1 MKQDHSDSAVT
12 SYVKIFFFFNFA
24 LQNTTYNFLSLCTD
38 TYSELSFPSSRKM
51 TVNRFPGGYS
61 KPCNLYL
68 AYIADA
74 AVLY

>member
-1 MKQDHSDSAVT
+1 MKQDHSDIAVT
-12 SYVKIFFFFNFA
+12 SYVKNSFILSFA
-24 LQNTTYNFLSLCTD
+24 LQNTTCNFLSLCIG
-38 TYSELSFPSSRKM
+38 TYSELSLPSSRKM

>member
-1 MKQDHSDSAVT
+1 MKQDHSDTAVT
-12 SYVKIFFFFNFA
+12 TSVINVFILNFA
-24 LQNTTYNFLSLCTD
+24 LQNTTYNLLSLCIG
-38 TYSELSFPSSRKM
+38 TYSELSLPSSRK
-51 TVNRFPGGYS
+51 TTANRFPGGYS